1 MVTAVMPTY
10 ARTDVVFERGEGAF
24 LFDAA
29 GRRFL
34 DFHAGIAVSV
44 LGHCHPHLVSTLQ
57 AQAGQLWHTSNVYR
71 IAEQERLAQR
81 LVAATF
87 ADMFFFTNSG
97 AEAWEGGI
105 KLIRK
110 FQSTV
115 GQPKRWRVIT
125 VEGAFHGRTLAGIAA
140 AKTEKMIKGFGPM
153 VDGFD
158 QVAFGNLNEL
168 RAAITDET
176 AGICVEPVLGDGGIK
191 PASLEYLQQLRAV
204 CDEFGLL
211 LMFDEIQV
219 GYGRSGKLF
228 AHEWADIV
236 PDVICIAKGMGGGFP
251 IGAFGATEHAAQG
264 MVPGTHG
271 STYGGNPLGCA
282 VGNAVLD
289 VLLGDGFLAGVDRT
303 ARALWGELLALQARH
318 PGEIETVRGAGLML
332 GVKTNR
338 PNIDVVNALR
348 EHSILTV
355 PAGDNVVR
363 LLPPLIIG
371 SAEIATLINAFD
383 QIFAAP
389 SAA

>member
-1 MVTAVMPTY
+1 
-10 ARTDVVFERGEGAF
+10 
-24 LFDAA
+24 
-29 GRRFL
+29 
-34 DFHAGIAVSV
+34 
-44 LGHCHPHLVSTLQ
+44 
-57 AQAGQLWHTSNVYR
+57 
-71 IAEQERLAQR
+71 
-81 LVAATF
+81 
-87 ADMFFFTNSG
+87 
-97 AEAWEGGI
+97 
-105 KLIRK
+105 
-110 FQSTV
+110 
-115 GQPKRWRVIT
+115 VIT

-140 AKTEKMIKGFGPM
+140 AKTEKLVKGFGPM
-153 VDGFD
+153 AEGFD

-176 AGICVEPVLGDGGIK
+176 AGICVEPVLGEGGIM
-191 PASLEYLQQLRAV
+191 PASLEYLRALRAV

-228 AHEWADIV
+228 AHQWANIV

-289 VLLGDGFLAGVDRT
+289 VLLGDGFLEGVDRT
-303 ARALWGELLALQARH
+303 ARALWGELLALQARY

-332 GVKTNR
+332 GVKTTR
-338 PNIDVVNALR
+338 PHIDVVNALR
-348 EHSILTV
+348 EHDILTV

-389 SAA
+389 SAV